1 MYVITEMS
9 LEGREKL
16 SKLIKTLAS
25 KHKSRRSFARSLGV
39 SPSAVIN
46 WEEMVSVPDTENLV
60 KIANESGYTLSEL
73 QEMIDGRQTQ
83 PTKSVER
90 VIHEIQQLSSRDI
103 ARVIEAAA
111 RCMAKAEYGEA

>member
-16 SKLIKTLAS
+16 SKLIKTLVAR
-25 KHKSRRSFARSLGV
+25 HKSRRSFARNLGV

-60 KIANESGYTLSEL
+60 KIANQSGYTLSEL
-73 QEMIDGRQTQ
+73 QEMIDGKASQN
-83 PTKSVER
+83 PTTVER
-90 VIHEIQQLSSRDI
+90 VIYEIQQLNSRDI
-103 ARVIEAAA
+103 AKVIEAAA
-111 RCMAKAEYGEA
+111 GYMVRTVTEA